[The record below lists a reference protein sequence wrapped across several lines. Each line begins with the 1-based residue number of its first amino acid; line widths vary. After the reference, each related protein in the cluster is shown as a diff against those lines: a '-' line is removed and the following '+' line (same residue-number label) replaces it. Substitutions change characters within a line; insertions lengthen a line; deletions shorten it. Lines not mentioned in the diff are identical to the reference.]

1 MPSLRDL
8 RHRIEY
14 LAACLMRTLIR
25 LLPLDRAVGLAA
37 FILRLAGRFSRRH
50 RRALANLAVAFPEK
64 SEAERRRIAIAMWEN
79 MGRVLAET
87 MRMGEIA
94 QEPHRFQVVGGDR
107 LGSEAGS
114 IGPLVM
120 VTLHMGNWELA
131 VWPFTMSG
139 GNPAGVYR
147 PLPNPYV
154 DRLLYQQRSLLFR
167 GGLFGKGKAD
177 QTGHRTARLIT
188 DFVRKGGWLGFVCDQ
203 VDRRGLPVPFF
214 GRYAK
219 VTPVPA
225 MIARHVGA
233 RVWLV
238 RCLRGAASSFT
249 IEIKE
254 LKVPR
259 TADRAADVR
268 MAMAA
273 IFRQFEKWIREQ
285 PEQWMWWNTRWVEG
299 LAPDLPA
306 GQSHEQD
313 QRIGVEAAK
322 WAITLEGS
330 SGRLQE
336 GSLIGR
342 PDRAAD
348 RRGPA

>member
-1 MPSLRDL
+1 MPSLGDL
-8 RHRIEY
+8 RHRVEY
-14 LAACLMRTLIR
+14 LATCVMRALIR
-25 LLPLDRAVGLAA
+25 ALPFDLAVGCSA
-37 FILRLAGRFSRRH
+37 FILRLAGPLSRRH

-87 MRMGEIA
+87 MRMDQIA
-94 QEPHRFQVVGGDR
+94 QEPHRFQVIGGDR
-107 LGSEAGS
+107 LGTDAGS

-131 VWPFTMSG
+131 VWPFTVSG

-167 GGLFGKGKAD
+167 GGLFGKGKTDA
-177 QTGHRTARLIT
+177 TGHRTARLIT

-214 GRYAK
+214 GGYAK
-219 VTPVPA
+219 VTPAPA

-233 RVWLV
+233 ELWLV
-238 RCLRGAASSFT
+238 RCLRGVASSFSV
-249 IEIKE
+249 EIRE

-259 TADRAADVR
+259 TADRAADVQT
-268 MAMAA
+268 AMAA
-273 IFRQFEKWIREQ
+273 IFKQFEDWIRER

-299 LAPDLPA
+299 PVPGPRGGLSW
-306 GQSHEQD
+306 QQD

-322 WAITLEGS
+322 
-330 SGRLQE
+330 
-336 GSLIGR
+336 
-342 PDRAAD
+342 
-348 RRGPA
+348 